1 MYMDRRG
8 TEEGKCD
15 FHVCFTED
23 LRDDE
28 ETCLAL
34 GPVCSGTYF
43 SCVSQT
49 SELGLRSVYF
59 SLVHALDCS
68 YRPAVARE
76 GPYLE

>member
-1 MYMDRRG
+1 MYVDRLG

-23 LRDDE
+23 LRGGE
-28 ETCLAL
+28 ETYLAL

-49 SELGLRSVYF
+49 SELGLREAYI
-59 SLVHALDCS
+59 SL
-68 YRPAVARE
+68 
-76 GPYLE
+76 